1 MAPRKLGFRQRA
13 RYWFDNTMS
22 RGTIGLIGWLAIAS
36 AVLIVTIT
44 IGLSLVEGHATRAD
58 GSPPPTALQ
67 LLWQT
72 FVTTFSLAVP
82 LDESAVP
89 VLALWFVLAL
99 GGIFVVSALVGLL
112 TSGLHRKLDQLR
124 KGRSPVVEK
133 DHTVILGWSDQV
145 YTLVSE
151 LVEANRSRRR
161 ATIVILAEQDKI
173 TMEDR
178 LQHRIRDTRNTRVVM
193 RTGSPLDLTDLEMVN
208 INASRSIIV
217 LAPEGLGAE
226 DADAYVLKVLL
237 AINRGPAFKGL
248 PHHVVAAVRDG
259 RNRAVARLAGG
270 DAVVIDGDDISA
282 RLIVQTARQSRLSV
296 IYHDLLD
303 FGGDELYLIAEP
315 RLVGQSFGQSL
326 LAYRQSCPIGL
337 LHANGSTKLN
347 PPMETVIGP
356 NDKLVIL
363 AEDDSAIKLANRQF
377 EVDTAAM
384 VHSVRGPQAPE
395 RTLMLGWNGRAVRII
410 EQLDI
415 YVTAGSAVDIVT
427 DRADADMVVAS
438 LSQRLRRVTLR
449 IKDGDTRDR
458 NVLESLD
465 VSGYG
470 NVIVLSDDLLDPMT
484 ADSRV
489 LVTLLHLRDMLA
501 KRGRTVQIVSEMRD
515 DRDRALA
522 QLTRADDFVVS
533 EQMVSLLMTQI
544 SENRHLESVFTDLFD
559 PDGAEIYVRPAN
571 YYIREAPGHT
581 FATVVESARRRGEI
595 AIGYRAAEP
604 GEGHGVVLNP
614 PKDQPMPLVDRVI
627 VLAHT

>member
-1 MAPRKLGFRQRA
+1 
-13 RYWFDNTMS
+13 
-22 RGTIGLIGWLAIAS
+22 
-36 AVLIVTIT
+36 
-44 IGLSLVEGHATRAD
+44 
-58 GSPPPTALQ
+58 
-67 LLWQT
+67 
-72 FVTTFSLAVP
+72 
-82 LDESAVP
+82 
-89 VLALWFVLAL
+89 
-99 GGIFVVSALVGLL
+99 
-112 TSGLHRKLDQLR
+112 
-124 KGRSPVVEK
+124 
-133 DHTVILGWSDQV
+133 
-145 YTLVSE
+145 VSE
-151 LVEANRSRRR
+151 LVEANRSRRK

-178 LQHRIRDTRNTRVVM
+178 LRHRLPTTRNTRVVC
-193 RTGSPLDLTDLEMVN
+193 RTGSPLDLTDLEMVGLN
-208 INASRSIIV
+208 SARSILI
-217 LAPEGLGAE
+217 LAPEGLSAE

-237 AINRGPAFKGL
+237 AVNRGPAFKGL

-303 FGGDELYLIAEP
+303 FGGDEFYIVAEP
-315 RLVGQSFGQSL
+315 QLVGQSFGAAL
-326 LAYRQSCPIGL
+326 MAYRTSCPVGL
-337 LHANGSTKLN
+337 IHSNGSTTLT

-356 NDKLVIL
+356 ADKLVIL
-363 AEDDSAIKLANRQF
+363 AEDDSKIKLAGRPF
-377 EVDTAAM
+377 EVDSAAI

-410 EQLDI
+410 EQLDGS
-415 YVTAGSAVDIVT
+415 VTTGSAVDIVT
-427 DRADADMVVAS
+427 DRADADMVVAQ

-465 VSGYG
+465 VAAYG
-470 NVIVLSDDLLDPMT
+470 NVIVLSDDHLDPMT

-501 KRGRTVQIVSEMRD
+501 KRGRNVQIVSEMRD

-559 PDGAEIYVRPAN
+559 PEGAEIYVRPAS
-571 YYIREAPGHT
+571 YYIREASGYT
-581 FATVVESARRRGEI
+581 FATVVESARRRGEV
-595 AIGYRAAEP
+595 AIGYRAADP

-614 PKDQPMPLVDRVI
+614 AKDSPMPLIDRVI
-627 VLAHT
+627 VLAHS